1 MREGYGMKEL
11 GLFLF
16 LVVIWTAGQVFL
28 KLGMNE
34 LAGEKVNFRF
44 FGRALSLW
52 QVLAGLM
59 CSVVGALIWLVI
71 LSRFNLGFSNLVG
84 CLTLVL
90 VALASMFVFKEPMPF
105 LKWLGAAL
113 IVLGVFIISRTG

>member
-1 MREGYGMKEL
+1 MKEL